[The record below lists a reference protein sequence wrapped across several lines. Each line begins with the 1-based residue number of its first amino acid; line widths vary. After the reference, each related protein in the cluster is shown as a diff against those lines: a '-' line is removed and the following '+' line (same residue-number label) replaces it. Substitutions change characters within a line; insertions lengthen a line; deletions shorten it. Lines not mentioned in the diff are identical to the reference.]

1 MAGRQ
6 RTTFAKLQ
14 RERARQ
20 EKQAQKR
27 ARRQGD
33 EPMMP
38 VRHDGDE
45 PIIDSPYGLYPDELV
60 EAQAAATAAS
70 EAGDAQDDGAVEAAA
85 SDSEADAP
93 SVGTP

>member
-38 VRHDGDE
+38 VHHEGDE
-45 PIIDSPYGLYPDELV
+45 PVIDSPYGLYPDELV
-60 EAQAAATAAS
+60 EAQAAASAAS
-70 EAGDAQDDGAVEAAA
+70 EAGDAPDEGNDPAP
-85 SDSEADAP
+85 SDSDADAP

>member
-70 EAGDAQDDGAVEAAA
+70 EAGEAPPEGTDPAP
-85 SDSEADAP
+85 SDSDADAP
-93 SVGTP
+93 TVGTP